1 MLAISLVPWQ
11 TLADLA
17 MQFSKPMQS
26 SLSSA
31 LLILSVLVA
40 ASLASSVPNAHRD
53 AAGLVSRQA
62 SSPDALA
69 TERALAFA
77 QKYSPS
83 DLLVSSP
90 AVPAASSVSR
100 RAAMAKRQ
108 DSSLSPEAL
117 AIESAR
123 VFAEKYS
130 PNDVRNATTTD
141 EAVERRRV
149 VEARAPEASPDA
161 LAVERARAFAERYS
175 PNDVAA

>member
-1 MLAISLVPWQ
+1 
-11 TLADLA
+11 
-17 MQFSKPMQS
+17 
-26 SLSSA
+26 
-31 LLILSVLVA
+31 
-40 ASLASSVPNAHRD
+40 
-53 AAGLVSRQA
+53 
-62 SSPDALA
+62 
-69 TERALAFA
+69 
-77 QKYSPS
+77 
-83 DLLVSSP
+83 
-90 AVPAASSVSR
+90 
-100 RAAMAKRQ
+100 MAKRQ